1 MISPTY
7 SWNRRPSTTLA
18 KRVRSRRAQRS
29 GGGPRRAFGLPAVL
43 AATALTAAPLGGVPH
58 APPADGGTAGERADA
73 RSAPAP
79 VAEPQTAG
87 CSPTGTA
94 LQFDGGYKVGMCYVT
109 PDGTVGQAK
118 AGVWASGQSGLL
130 WFFDRGNAEVLV
142 KVLDGCEH
150 TGYRWAFV
158 APVTTLEF
166 NLEVT
171 APNGKKWTHTNEQGT
186 TASTR
191 SDTRAFRCAD
201 ESASGAGAGAAV
213 PGTVPWVPWPPS
225 VADAVTRPPSVA
237 DMAPGAGPSLA
248 EPQTGGCTPTGAAL
262 EFDGGYKVSMCYVT
276 PDGTV
281 GSAKSGIWASS
292 QSGLLWFFDRGNA
305 EVLVKVLDGCSNNG
319 FRWVFVAPVTT
330 LEFNLV
336 VTGPYGKTWTHSN
349 AQGETAATK
358 SDVTAFLCTVDASA
372 STSRS
377 MRRTRIRPGSLT
389 PAASSTCRTRRTARS
404 TPTTA
409 PGRGRLRRTSRSTRR
424 TRMRPN
430 RVRGWLL
437 LCDGSRGPQGVRVP
451 W

>member
-1 MISPTY
+1 
-7 SWNRRPSTTLA
+7 
-18 KRVRSRRAQRS
+18 
-29 GGGPRRAFGLPAVL
+29 
-43 AATALTAAPLGGVPH
+43 
-58 APPADGGTAGERADA
+58 
-73 RSAPAP
+73 
-79 VAEPQTAG
+79 
-87 CSPTGTA
+87 
-94 LQFDGGYKVGMCYVT
+94 MCYVT

-171 APNGKKWTHTNEQGT
+171 APERQEVDAYANEQGT

-248 EPQTGGCTPTGAAL
+248 EPPDRRLHADGRGARVRRRLQGQHVLRDARRHGGLGEVRYLGLQPVGPAVVL
-262 EFDGGYKVSMCYVT
+262 RPGQR
-276 PDGTV
+276 
-281 GSAKSGIWASS
+281 GSAG
-292 QSGLLWFFDRGNA
+292 
-305 EVLVKVLDGCSNNG
+305 
-319 FRWVFVAPVTT
+319 
-330 LEFNLV
+330 
-336 VTGPYGKTWTHSN
+336 
-349 AQGETAATK
+349 QGA
-358 SDVTAFLCTVDASA
+358 
-372 STSRS
+372 
-377 MRRTRIRPGSLT
+377 
-389 PAASSTCRTRRTARS
+389 
-404 TPTTA
+404 
-409 PGRGRLRRTSRSTRR
+409 GRLLQQRL
-424 TRMRPN
+424 PLG
-430 RVRGWLL
+430 VRGA
-437 LCDGSRGPQGVRVP
+437 GHHAGVQPP